1 MPIYIVYLTY
11 KKLSNRKEI
20 KMIRD
25 LINEFGWVL
34 SLFVFALVNF
44 AAVWWTLEILH
55 FLQKNW

>member
-1 MPIYIVYLTY
+1 MPINIVYLTY

-25 LINEFGWVL
+25 LVNEFGWVL
-34 SLFVFALVNF
+34 SLLVFCIVNF
-44 AAVWWTLEILH
+44 AILWWTLEILH